1 MLLKSKFLLLA
12 AAVLSITACNDDN
25 ANKQTAKT
33 ETGLKEL
40 KVGVCP
46 GPYGKML
53 QDTITESLKDKGYE
67 LKIIEFT
74 DYVQP
79 DQALDSGEI
88 DANLMQHQAYLDA
101 IVKNQGLKLTSVTA
115 VPTLGMGVFS
125 DKFSKLDEIPPP
137 DLQLL

>member
-46 GPYGKML
+46 GP
-53 QDTITESLKDKGYE
+53 
-67 LKIIEFT
+67 
-74 DYVQP
+74 
-79 DQALDSGEI
+79 
-88 DANLMQHQAYLDA
+88 
-101 IVKNQGLKLTSVTA
+101 TA
-115 VPTLGMGVFS
+115 KCFKTLLPRV
-125 DKFSKLDEIPPP
+125 
-137 DLQLL
+137 